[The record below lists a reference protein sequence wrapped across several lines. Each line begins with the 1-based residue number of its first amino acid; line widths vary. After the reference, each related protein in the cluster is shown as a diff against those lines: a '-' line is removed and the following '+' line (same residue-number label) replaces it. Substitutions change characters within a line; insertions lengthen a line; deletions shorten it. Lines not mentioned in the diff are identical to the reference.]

1 MKVIIYKNDIVYVD
15 MDGVLVQSGETK
27 DEWTTGKLRKDFFL
41 NKAPVS
47 KAVDAFKLFSR
58 HCNVYILS
66 TPVWDNVYCWSEKR
80 MWVER
85 HLGSIAKKKLIL
97 THNKALNKGVVL
109 IDDSLDH
116 GAAQFDGHHIHFGT
130 LRYSSWAEVIEE
142 FVFKDDKG

>member
-1 MKVIIYKNDIVYVD
+1 MKIKICKTDVVYVD

-27 DEWTTGKLRKDFFL
+27 DEWTTCKLQQKFFL
-41 NKAPVS
+41 NKPPVS
-47 KAVDAFKLFSR
+47 MAVDAFELLSQ

-66 TPVWDNVYCWSEKR
+66 TPVWDNIYCWSEKR

-97 THNKALNKGVVL
+97 THNKALNKGIVL

-130 LRYSSWAEVIEE
+130 VRYPTWAEVIEE
-142 FVFKDDKG
+142 FVFKDNSG

>member
-1 MKVIIYKNDIVYVD
+1 

-27 DEWTTGKLRKDFFL
+27 DEWTTGKLQQKFFL
-41 NKAPVS
+41 DKPPVS
-47 KAVDAFKLFSR
+47 MAVDAFKLLSQ

-97 THNKALNKGVVL
+97 THNKALNKGIVL

-116 GAAQFDGHHIHFGT
+116 GAAQFDGYHIHFGT
-130 LRYSSWAEVIEE
+130 ERYPNWAEVIEQ
-142 FVFKDDKG
+142 FVFYDDNG